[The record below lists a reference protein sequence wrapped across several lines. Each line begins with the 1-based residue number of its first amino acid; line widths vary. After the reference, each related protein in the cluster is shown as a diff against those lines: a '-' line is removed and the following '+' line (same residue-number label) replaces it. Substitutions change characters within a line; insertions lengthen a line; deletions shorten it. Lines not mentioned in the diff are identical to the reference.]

1 MPNVTRKLN
10 AENSQFSMQSAAHF
24 GMTAGADAK
33 TRRQFSGVAY
43 SGEVIK
49 KHWYW
54 GDVVFDL
61 HSMSVPSK
69 LPALIDHDRGARCGY
84 VLEHDIS
91 ENAGLTVKGNLL
103 SNTHGAAVAAESD
116 EGFPWQMSVHIEPG
130 SVEEVMSGSTVAVNG
145 RSFAG
150 PITVF
155 RNSKIAEVSF
165 TATGW
170 DSNTSAA
177 AMSRGGDSSHNPIGE
192 SSMDLQAALAR
203 VAELEAEKTSLQAS
217 NTSLTSKVDTLSA
230 ELTKFSSD
238 ARTAAVTQL
247 FSDIGRPAPEA
258 GKEDS
263 AFKQFCEMPAEAFA
277 ATASIMRD
285 QAAKAPATTAAPAL
299 PSGLFGHVATDGQA
313 LKPAPSGDVNPLLA
327 DAQNRATTFSK
338 RTS

>member
-1 MPNVTRKLN
+1 MSNVTRKLTS
-10 AENSQFSMQSAAHF
+10 ENSQFSMQSVAHF

-130 SVEEVMSGSTVAVNG
+130 SVEEVMSGSSVTVNG

-177 AMSRGGDSSHNPIGE
+177 AMSRGGQQSPNPEGE
-192 SSMDLQAALAR
+192 SSMDLQAKVDA
-203 VAELEAEKTSLQAS
+203 LEAEKTSLQAS
-217 NTSLTSKVDTLSA
+217 IADKDAKLAAANA
-230 ELTKFSSD
+230 ELAKFSAD
-238 ARTAAVTQL
+238 ARKAAVTQL

-258 GKEDS
+258 GKED
-263 AFKQFCEMPAEAFA
+263 ATFKQFCDMPAEAFA
-277 ATASIMRD
+277 ATASIMRE
-285 QAAKAPATTAAPAL
+285 QASKASAEKPTAL
-299 PSGLFGHVATDGQA
+299 PTGLFGHVAVDGQA
-313 LKPAPSGDVNPLLA
+313 VKPAASGDVNPLLA
-327 DAQNRATTFSK
+327 NAQNRATAFSK